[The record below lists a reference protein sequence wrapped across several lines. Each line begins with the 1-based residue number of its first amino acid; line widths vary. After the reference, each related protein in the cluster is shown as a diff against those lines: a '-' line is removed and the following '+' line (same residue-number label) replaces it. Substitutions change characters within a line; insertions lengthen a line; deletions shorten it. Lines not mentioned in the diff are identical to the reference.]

1 MKYPLN
7 LSFKLL
13 AIAQQIT
20 GTDAAGQ
27 VVFYVKQKAFK
38 LKEAVTVFAD
48 VEQTKPM
55 YTIKADRVIDF
66 SARYDFSDQNGRSL
80 GAIKRK
86 GMRSIW
92 KAAYEVFDGDQVV
105 FTITEENPW
114 IKVADAVLS
123 ELPVV
128 GMLTGHF
135 FHPAYLLQRPDGKD
149 VLRLQKQSAWFE
161 GKFTIEKKGELSDD
175 EETRAMLSLIML
187 LLLERSKG

>member
-66 SARYDFSDQNGRSL
+66 SARYDFNDQNLTVG
-80 GAIKRK
+80 
-86 GMRSIW
+86 
-92 KAAYEVFDGDQVV
+92 AAYWTRLAERYLDG
-105 FTITEENPW
+105 
-114 IKVADAVLS
+114 A
-123 ELPVV
+123 
-128 GMLTGHF
+128 
-135 FHPAYLLQRPDGKD
+135 
-149 VLRLQKQSAWFE
+149 
-161 GKFTIEKKGELSDD
+161 
-175 EETRAMLSLIML
+175 
-187 LLLERSKG
+187 